1 MSLRP
6 GRNKQS
12 LNSAIFSDASV
23 IKRGSYNTS
32 SKLFSGRS
40 RQQKDQRM
48 PAERHARIHF
58 VKIGSGTDISRTA
71 YGRK

>member
-12 LNSAIFSDASV
+12 LNSAIFRTLRLSNEAAT
-23 IKRGSYNTS
+23 IRGQNYSPADHDS
-32 SKLFSGRS
+32 
-40 RQQKDQRM
+40 KDQRM

-58 VKIGSGTDISRTA
+58 VKIGTGTDISRTA